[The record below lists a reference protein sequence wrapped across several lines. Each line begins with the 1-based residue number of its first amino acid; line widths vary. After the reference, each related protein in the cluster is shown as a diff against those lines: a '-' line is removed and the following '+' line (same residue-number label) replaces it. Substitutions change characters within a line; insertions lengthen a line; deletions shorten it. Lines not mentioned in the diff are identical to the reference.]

1 MRESTPWGASILGLN
16 ELVSRSAIRSPD
28 TESLLHMDRGGAW
41 LVAESEN
48 FPVLEECAILY
59 PARVQAQW
67 VDGSLPLAGY
77 EDSLLQ
83 YCLLSQLKNV
93 GETNASWDSPPAR
106 LHHDRLR
113 GLTASLEGWVLDIG
127 CGSPEQSSG
136 LLPQHCEYTG
146 VDPYG
151 CEAGMVRALAEVLP
165 FSDKTFDA
173 VLFNTSLDHI
183 LDYVTALNE
192 AHRVLKPG
200 GKIVVASLAW
210 TSEATLLK
218 DNVHFHHFREAQI
231 LDALSPFIDVSVTRF
246 PDPKNLKHRFGMY
259 VHAERSVVN

>member
-1 MRESTPWGASILGLN
+1 MREFKPWGARILGLS
-16 ELVSRSAIRSPD
+16 ELMSRSAVRSPD
-28 TESLLHMDRGGAW
+28 TERLLHMDPRGGA
-41 LVAESEN
+41 LVGESEV
-48 FPVLEECAILY
+48 FPVQGECAFLY

-67 VDGSLPLAGY
+67 IDGTLPLDAY
-77 EDSLLQ
+77 EDSTLQ
-83 YCLLSQLKNV
+83 YCLMSQLKNV
-93 GETNASWDSPPAR
+93 GETNASWDSPPVR

-113 GLTASLEGWVLDIG
+113 ELTASLEGWVLDVG

-165 FSDKTFDA
+165 FCDETFDA

-183 LDYVTALNE
+183 LDYVTAVNE

-200 GKIVVASLAW
+200 GKVVVASLAW

-218 DNVHFHHFREAQI
+218 DNVHFHHLREAQI
-231 LDALSPFIDVSVTRF
+231 LDALSLFSDVQVSRF
-246 PDPKNLKHRFGMY
+246 PDPKGLTHRFGLY
-259 VHAERSVVN
+259 VHAER

>member
-1 MRESTPWGASILGLN
+1 MRELKPWGARILSLS

-28 TESLLHMDRGGAW
+28 TESLLQMPPGQG
-41 LVAESEN
+41 LVAESES
-48 FPVLEECAILY
+48 FPVLNGCAILY
-59 PARVQAQW
+59 PARVQQHW
-67 VDGSLPLAGY
+67 IDGSLPLAAY
-77 EDSLLQ
+77 DDSLLQ

-113 GLTASLEGWVLDIG
+113 ELTASLEGWVLDVG
-127 CGSPEQSSG
+127 CGSPVQSSG
-136 LLPQHCEYTG
+136 LVPSRCEYTG

-151 CEAGMVRALAEVLP
+151 CEASMIRALAEVLP
-165 FSDKTFDA
+165 FNDETFDA

-200 GKIVVASLAW
+200 GKLIVASLAW
-210 TSEATLLK
+210 TDKATLLT

-231 LDALSPFIDVSVTRF
+231 LDALSPFSDISVVRF
-246 PDPKNLKHRFGMY
+246 PDPKNLAHRFGMY
-259 VHAERSVVN
+259 VHAKR